1 MRENDKARCFT
12 QAIDLLVEQAVATK
26 RPDTP
31 GAYAATVRADLSERM
46 RPKARDV
53 FAERDEV
60 TASELAAILSESDR
74 RPTLPGPPV
83 VSAAAALSAY
93 AADEWTPPPEVRAQ
107 ARERIASIRATLH
120 AKHTGGPK

>member
-53 FAERDEV
+53 FVERDEV
-60 TASELAAILSESDR
+60 SASELAAILSESDR
-74 RPTLPGPPV
+74 RP
-83 VSAAAALSAY
+83 SAAAALPAY
-93 AADEWTPPPEVRAQ
+93 AADEWTPPPPEVRAQ